1 MASIHGRNPA
11 QAAFSSADEF
21 IHYLQRRARGT
32 AVLKLLL
39 TVAVLAAIS
48 YIFYKTPHLPDF
60 FGGEKEHLIDQFYIN
75 IGLLYGILAVY
86 SVFVIW
92 EKFNEIIQVMSEET
106 SSLLDLLFLVR
117 QVRDKAF
124 VDQVTKRV
132 YNYAAA
138 VKHALWTGAPVEDS
152 KVESTFEDMFATF
165 QKTDVKSEKDTLFV
179 DHALDELREVS
190 SARAM
195 RRGLLDQKVT
205 PIQWFILLFLP
216 ICLLFIFFI
225 TEGEVLVRTI
235 LAGLMSLAFIVVTI
249 IIADMDKPLG
259 GEWGISPYMYQ
270 RVLNNIEAYEK
281 KGRR

>member
-1 MASIHGRNPA
+1 M
-11 QAAFSSADEF
+11 FSSADEF
-21 IHYLQRRARGT
+21 IHYLKRRARGT
-32 AVLKLLL
+32 AVIKLLSTL
-39 TVAVLAAIS
+39 AVLAAIC

-92 EKFNEIIQVMSEET
+92 DKFNEVIEVMSEEA
-106 SSLLDLLFLVR
+106 SSLLDLIFLVR
-117 QVRDKAF
+117 QIRDKPF
-124 VDQVTKRV
+124 VDSVSKRV

-152 KVESTFEDMFATF
+152 KVESTFEDLFSTF
-165 QKTDVKSEKDTLFV
+165 QKVDVKGEKDTLFL
-179 DHALDELREVS
+179 DHAMDELREVS

-195 RRGLLDQKVT
+195 RRALLDQKVT

-216 ICLLFIFFI
+216 TCLLFIFFI
-225 TEGEVLVRTI
+225 TEGDVMVRTI
-235 LAGLMSLAFIVVTI
+235 LAGLMSLAFIIVTI

-270 RVLNNIEAYEK
+270 RVLSNIEAYEK
-281 KGRR
+281 KRR